1 MHRTKPTANANQ
13 SVGALLDPMARR
25 LRASDNTDARKL
37 MVSLGGGRMADRV
50 TCRGSERVHDLFDGA
65 DLSSKSR
72 LIGTDLTGANLT
84 NASVG
89 GAVVSNIELTGGRQT
104 GVDGSLVAP
113 SLVGKEL
120 RGVTDRVARVRDLRR
135 DHPGARIDLRRASL
149 RGLLLVGIDL
159 RGARLDGA
167 DLTRVDLGGARR

>member
-1 MHRTKPTANANQ
+1 MDRTKPTANANH
-13 SVGALLDPMARR
+13 SVGAWLDPMARR
-25 LRASDNTDARKL
+25 LRASDSTDARKL
-37 MVSLGGGRMADRV
+37 MVSLGGGRMASPV
-50 TCRGSERVHDLFDGA
+50 TCRGPERVHDLFDGA
-65 DLSSKSR
+65 DLSESR
-72 LIGTDLTGANLT
+72 LIGTDLTGASLT

-89 GAVVSNIELTGGRQT
+89 VAVVSNIELTGGRQT

-135 DHPGARIDLRRASL
+135 DHPGVRIDLRRASL
-149 RGLLLVGIDL
+149 RGLQLVGIDL
-159 RGARLDGA
+159 RGACLDGT